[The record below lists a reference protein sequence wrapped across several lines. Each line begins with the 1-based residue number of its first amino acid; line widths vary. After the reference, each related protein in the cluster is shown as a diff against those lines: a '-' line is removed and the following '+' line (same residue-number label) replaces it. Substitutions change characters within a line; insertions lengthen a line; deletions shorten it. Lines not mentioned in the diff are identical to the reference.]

1 MNIKNIKVC
10 PSGKD
15 KSHRTVYVECDH
27 DLQSEVKE
35 QLENEKVQLG
45 SPGTLKV
52 FQHPEPMII
61 KKDEGLIIINLKMLF
76 HSNIITF
83 FVQMLIPDM

>member
-35 QLENEKVQLG
+35 QLENGKVQLG
-45 SPGTLKV
+45 SPGTLKI
-52 FQHPEPMII
+52 FQHPEPMPI
-61 KKDEGLIIINLKMLF
+61 KKDEGLYNNNYYI
-76 HSNIITF
+76 
-83 FVQMLIPDM
+83 